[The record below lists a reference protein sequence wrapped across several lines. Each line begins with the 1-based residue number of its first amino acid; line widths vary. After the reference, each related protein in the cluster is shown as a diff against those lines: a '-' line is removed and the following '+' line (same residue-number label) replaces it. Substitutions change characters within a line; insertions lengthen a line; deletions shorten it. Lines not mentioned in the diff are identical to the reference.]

1 LIRSGP
7 RARRDRE
14 LEVGSLAHYEDP
26 EYYTATYAQRIDDVA
41 FYVDLA
47 RRAGGSVLE
56 YGVGNGRVALPI
68 ARHGVAVV
76 GVDHSAPMLAD
87 LRSRLRSEPADVRR
101 LVRVVRGDMRT
112 LRLRERFPLVIAPF
126 NAVLHLYARS
136 DVEGFLARVRD
147 HLTPGGRFVAD
158 LSTPPLEDLV
168 RPSSKPFHAPRFRHP
183 TAGVV
188 VKNRE
193 RFDYDRVRQVLF
205 VSMEFEPLGA
215 GGSARPGDGWTTP
228 LAHRQFFPQEWEALL
243 HYNGFAVDRVEGDF
257 HGGPLTGTSDVMVWV
272 ARKARAQRRRA

>member
-1 LIRSGP
+1 LTRPRP

-26 EYYTATYAQRIDDVA
+26 AYYTATYAQRIDDVA

-47 RRAGGSVLE
+47 RRAGGPVLE
-56 YGVGNGRVALPI
+56 YGVGNGRIALTI

-76 GVDHSAPMLAD
+76 GVDHSVPMLAD
-87 LRSRLRSEPADVRR
+87 LRSRLRSEPAGVRR
-101 LVRVVRGDMRT
+101 LVRVARGDMRT
-112 LRLRERFPLVIAPF
+112 LRLRQRFPLVIAPF
-126 NAVLHLYARS
+126 NAVLHLYVRS

-168 RPSSKPFHAPRFRHP
+168 RPSSKPFQAPRFRHP
-183 TAGVV
+183 TAGIV

-193 RFDYDRVRQVLF
+193 WFDYDRVRQVLF
-205 VSMEFEPLGA
+205 VSMEFEPIGAGA
-215 GGSARPGDGWTTP
+215 GGSASSWSTP

-243 HYNGFAVDRVEGDF
+243 HYNGFAVERVEGDF

-272 ARKARAQRRRA
+272 ARKAGGLRRRA

>member
-1 LIRSGP
+1 LTGSAP
-7 RARRDRE
+7 RAKRDRE

-26 EYYTATYAQRIDDVA
+26 AYYTATYAQRIDDVA

-47 RRAGGSVLE
+47 RRARGPVLE

-68 ARHGVAVV
+68 ARHGVSVV
-76 GVDHSAPMLAD
+76 GVDHSAPMLRD
-87 LRSRLRSEPADVRR
+87 LRARLRSEPRGVRR

-112 LRLRERFPLVIAPF
+112 LRLRQRFPLVIAPF
-126 NAVLHLYARS
+126 NAVLHLYTRP
-136 DVEGFLARVRD
+136 DVERFLGRVRE
-147 HLTPGGRFVAD
+147 HLTPRGRFVAD

-193 RFDYDRVRQVLF
+193 WFDYDRVRQVLF
-205 VSMEFEPLGA
+205 VGMEFEPV
-215 GGSARPGDGWTTP
+215 DGTRSWSTP

-243 HYNGFAVDRVEGDF
+243 HYNGFAVERVGGDF
-257 HGGPLTGTSDVMVWV
+257 HGGPLTGTSDVMIWI
-272 ARKARAQRRRA
+272 ARTRPNGRSEWSR